1 MATSVPTGFHRVNTA
16 EMEGPFIKGHVYFNS
31 AKGMIYLA
39 TGTGADSLE
48 LFSSHVKN
56 VTYNPSSETLTITS
70 SPTASN
76 PTGITTIS
84 LSAYA
89 KKNMTGELSDLDTE
103 NNSSLV
109 AAINEVL
116 ALLNSGG
123 GKNITVTEST
133 SQEYAK
139 IYTIKQGEVVVG
151 TINIPK
157 DLVVESGHVE
167 VNPSGQPAGT
177 YIVLTLANAA
187 SSKVYVN
194 VGSLVDIYTAKE
206 NATQV
211 QVAIDPVTREIS
223 ASIVADSIGNN
234 ELANNSVTRNKI
246 RNGEVT
252 AQKLASNSI
261 TLEKLALDVVAVLDG
276 KLEADDITTGSANG
290 SISVGGTDVLVKG
303 LQQTAFMPPSQFATS
318 SDLSQLSNLMQQYID
333 EKLNWQSW
341 EE

>member
-16 EMEGPFIKGHVYFNS
+16 DMEGPFIKGHVYFNS
-31 AKGMIYLA
+31 VRGIIYLA

-48 LFSSHVKN
+48 PFSSHVKN
-56 VTYNPSSETLTITS
+56 VSYNPSSETLTITS
-70 SPTASN
+70 SPTVSN
-76 PTGITTIS
+76 PTGITTIN

-133 SQEYAK
+133 SQEYVK
-139 IYTIKQGEVVVG
+139 IYTIKQGGVVVG

-167 VNPSGQPAGT
+167 VNPDGQPAGT

-187 SSKVYVN
+187 SSKIYVN
-194 VGSLVDIYTAKE
+194 VGSLVDIYTAKA
-206 NATQV
+206 NAAQV

-223 ASIVADSIGNN
+223 ASIVAGSIGNN
-234 ELANNSVTRNKI
+234 ELANNSITRNKI
-246 RNGEVT
+246 RDGEVT
-252 AQKLASNSI
+252 AQKLADNSV
-261 TLEKLALDVVAVLDG
+261 TLEKLAMDVTAVLDG
-276 KLEADDITTGSANG
+276 KLEAGDITTGSANG
-290 SISVGGTDVLVKG
+290 SISVGGTDVPVKG
-303 LQQTAFMPPSQFATS
+303 LQQTAFMSPSEFATP
-318 SDLSQLSNLMQQYID
+318 DNLTELSGLMQQYIA
-333 EKLNWQSW
+333 ERLNWQSW